1 MNQKI
6 EDLTNKLN
14 HKQQFVTETMYQIK
28 EESEKLKSKM
38 FLLEQNN
45 IRKENIIVLL
55 KKRLEALK
63 EDYSYFDQEIYIV
76 EPSKAI
82 LQINDELV
90 LNKQIY
96 ESLSKMIK
104 DNNESMLR
112 AFFY

>member
-14 HKQQFVTETMYQIK
+14 YKQQVVTETMYQIK

-55 KKRLEALK
+55 KK
-63 EDYSYFDQEIYIV
+63 D
-76 EPSKAI
+76 
-82 LQINDELV
+82 
-90 LNKQIY
+90 
-96 ESLSKMIK
+96 
-104 DNNESMLR
+104 
-112 AFFY
+112 

>member
-14 HKQQFVTETMYQIK
+14 YKQQVVTETIYQIK

-55 KKRLEALK
+55 KK
-63 EDYSYFDQEIYIV
+63 D
-76 EPSKAI
+76 
-82 LQINDELV
+82 
-90 LNKQIY
+90 
-96 ESLSKMIK
+96 
-104 DNNESMLR
+104 
-112 AFFY
+112 